1 MSPRRLDLRILCT
14 SGAAIKSTL
23 DSWPT
28 LPLVITYGW
37 RRRLKH
43 IPRNVI
49 DALRHPDRLCKIDLN
64 VTSSM
69 TGPIVKAIQKP
80 CQVLED
86 IHITINDTQG
96 PSILV
101 RNAFLG
107 GSAPH
112 LRKIELDGIA
122 FPFSA
127 IRQVLLSTNNLVE
140 LHLSKIPNEVYFSPD
155 DLVSALSTLVQLKW
169 LMVGFYSPDS
179 RPPPSMTR
187 TRHQRTSL
195 PSLVFLQ
202 FYGTSEYIEEFAAQ
216 IDLPALWKLNIR
228 LFNDI
233 FFEIPQFCEFL
244 TRLNQPCSPTS
255 VIITLLSLFDLETV
269 KVDFIYNT
277 DLGHEDYA
285 RRYTLETSCI
295 PFDWRL
301 SFLTQITSQ
310 LSPLLSSVHKLT
322 IRSGSGLK
330 VLTGEEAADSTQWL
344 ELFQPFTHV
353 TKVAVWETKVVQG
366 IVQALVMED
375 AAGVFPELTTLY
387 LSGYRRTPSVA
398 KAAEQF
404 VATRRLAGR
413 TVHLSG

>member
-1 MSPRRLDLRILCT
+1 MSPHQQIGNPTGPPYPAYSIHPASSAYDSSSSSVDIRGVRSSASLSNTWVTPKAGSSKGPMIRHTASTNQQPVLGKKWRTTTIETLPEDTLLEIFDFYRLGAMDRGLWNWLRLSHVCKRWRHIISMSPRRLDLRILCT

-28 LPLVITYGW
+28 LPLVISYGW

-127 IRQVLLSTNNLVE
+127 IRQVLLSPTT
-140 LHLSKIPNEVYFSPD
+140 SSSF
-155 DLVSALSTLVQLKW
+155 T
-169 LMVGFYSPDS
+169 FRRS
-179 RPPPSMTR
+179 RMT
-187 TRHQRTSL
+187 
-195 PSLVFLQ
+195 F
-202 FYGTSEYIEEFAAQ
+202 
-216 IDLPALWKLNIR
+216 
-228 LFNDI
+228 I
-233 FFEIPQFCEFL
+233 FHPM
-244 TRLNQPCSPTS
+244 T
-255 VIITLLSLFDLETV
+255 
-269 KVDFIYNT
+269 
-277 DLGHEDYA
+277 
-285 RRYTLETSCI
+285 
-295 PFDWRL
+295 
-301 SFLTQITSQ
+301 SFLLCPPWSN
-310 LSPLLSSVHKLT
+310 SN
-322 IRSGSGLK
+322 G
-330 VLTGEEAADSTQWL
+330 
-344 ELFQPFTHV
+344 
-353 TKVAVWETKVVQG
+353 
-366 IVQALVMED
+366 
-375 AAGVFPELTTLY
+375 
-387 LSGYRRTPSVA
+387 
-398 KAAEQF
+398 
-404 VATRRLAGR
+404 
-413 TVHLSG
+413 